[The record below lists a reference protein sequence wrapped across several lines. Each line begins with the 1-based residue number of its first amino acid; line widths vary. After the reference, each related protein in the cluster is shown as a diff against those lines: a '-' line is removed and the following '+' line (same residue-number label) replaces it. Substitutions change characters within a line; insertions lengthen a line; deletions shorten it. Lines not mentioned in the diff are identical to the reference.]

1 MKLSRGVSV
10 IVFILMFTLGQTVV
24 TKAATSPVFGAAG
37 SYAVLGGSIVTN
49 TGSTTITGDVG
60 VSPTIGVPPH
70 ITGFPPGVINGT
82 QHDGDTSAAN
92 AQLDDTALFG
102 AIDQGCDT
110 TYGGV
115 QDLTLVS
122 PLVAGTY
129 CSTGSFSLT
138 GNLTLSGTGV
148 WIFKSASTIITSPG
162 SSVTGGNPCNIWWR
176 AVSSVTLDTTTSFE
190 GNVLALTSITMN
202 TGATL
207 NGRLLVQTGAVTLNS
222 NVITNAACSAAFLP
236 STAGG
241 DRAIQNANF
250 PWNIAIIT
258 LATVSTLSYFFNRKK
273 KGSLN

>member
-1 MKLSRGVSV
+1 MKLLRNLSV
-10 IVFILMFTLGQTVV
+10 IAFIAMFTLGQTVV

-37 SYAVLGGSIVTN
+37 TYAVLGGSIVSN
-49 TGSTTITGDVG
+49 TGATVVTGDVG
-60 VSPTIGVPPH
+60 VSPSIGVPPH
-70 ITGFPPGVINGT
+70 ITGFPPGIVNGS
-82 QHDGDTSAAN
+82 QHDADTNAGAAQADDTS
-92 AQLDDTALFG
+92 LFG

-129 CSTGSFSLT
+129 CSTGSFALT
-138 GNLTLSGTGV
+138 GNLTLSGAGV

-176 AVSSVTLDTTTSFE
+176 AVSSVTLDTTTSFQ
-190 GNVLALTSITMN
+190 GNVLALTDITMN

-207 NGRLLVQTGAVTLNS
+207 NGRLLAQTGEVTLDS
-222 NVITNAACSAAFLP
+222 NVITNAACATLP

-241 DRAIQNANF
+241 EVTQVSNS
-250 PWNIAIIT
+250 PWSYVIVA
-258 LATVSTLSYFFNRKK
+258 LAGVSTVLFFFSPRRRKETA
-273 KGSLN
+273 L

>member
-1 MKLSRGVSV
+1 M
-10 IVFILMFTLGQTVV
+10 FILGQSVV
-24 TKAATSPVFGAAG
+24 INAATSPVFGAAG

-49 TGSTTITGDVG
+49 TGTTTISGDVG
-60 VSPTIGVPPH
+60 VSPSVGVPPH
-70 ITGFPPGVINGT
+70 ITGFPPGVITGSF
-82 QHDGDTSAAN
+82 HDADTSAAN
-92 AQLDDTALFG
+92 AQADDTSLFG

-129 CSTGSFSLT
+129 CSTGSFALT
-138 GNLTLSGTGV
+138 GNLTLSGVGV

-207 NGRLLVQTGAVTLNS
+207 NGRLLAQTGAVTLDS
-222 NVITNAACSAAFLP
+222 NVISNAACFLP

-241 DRAIQNANF
+241 NREIQNAGF
-250 PWNIAIIT
+250 PWNIAIVT
-258 LATVSTLSYFFNRKK
+258 LAVASTVSYFFNSRRNKQTAK
-273 KGSLN
+273 